1 MSNYLVD
8 GGVASV
14 GDDTL
19 DLLQLVVLVP
29 HSATVSHNIGHTG
42 VDDDI
47 AGHVQVGNT
56 LNNKKSSIFV
66 AKKIIFKNLDE
77 KKSKM
82 GIFKIMTQTQ
92 FI

>member
-1 MSNYLVD
+1 MKCLPNYLVD

-56 LNNKKSSIFV
+56 LNNKKVLYLWHRKLFLKILMR
-66 AKKIIFKNLDE
+66 KKNPRWAFLKL
-77 KKSKM
+77 
-82 GIFKIMTQTQ
+82 
-92 FI
+92 

>member
-47 AGHVQVGNT
+47 AWHVQVGNT
-56 LNNKKSSIFV
+56 LNNKKVLYLSHR
-66 AKKIIFKNLDE
+66 N
-77 KKSKM
+77 
-82 GIFKIMTQTQ
+82 
-92 FI
+92 

>member
-56 LNNKKSSIFV
+56 LNNKKVLYLWHRKLFL
-66 AKKIIFKNLDE
+66 KILMKKNLRWAFL
-77 KKSKM
+77 KL
-82 GIFKIMTQTQ
+82 
-92 FI
+92 